1 MLIFVPLGMTTS
13 PPRMPASQAPIQVMV
28 MVMLGGASGGERM
41 VMVSLEL
48 KSPLTSARVVRAPPG
63 PKSQLDTLVHEPS
76 GLWEKCSC
84 LQLWAR
90 RTDELNTEFRAADAS
105 STHDFID
112 IGRPAI
118 TMSVRHI
125 PTL

>member
-1 MLIFVPLGMTTS
+1 MFIFAPLGITTS

-28 MVMLGGASGGERM
+28 MVMLGGAVGGERM
-41 VMVSLEL
+41 VMVRLEL
-48 KSPLTSARVVRAPPG
+48 KSPTTSARVVRSTPG
-63 PKSQLDTLVHEPS
+63 WNSQVVTDVHEPS
-76 GLWEKCSC
+76 GLWVSWSG

-90 RTDELNTEFRAADAS
+90 RTDELNTEFRAAEAS